1 VSFFFFFWHYIL
13 VFFCVKLMFV
23 KETFSIIQTVLWFA
37 VKLSQVQYSS
47 KGMGAAANR
56 EATCVCGAH
65 GLHHWAGIQLSN
77 IHLMS
82 FFYAIGGVHK
92 PVHWQVTKLFII
104 KRTFNIWIC
113 FTVLF
118 AISLCSSHWSSSISV
133 LSPSCIYN
141 TGLLAF

>member
-1 VSFFFFFWHYIL
+1 VPVSFYFVLHYIL

-65 GLHHWAGIQLSN
+65 GLHH
-77 IHLMS
+77 
-82 FFYAIGGVHK
+82 
-92 PVHWQVTKLFII
+92 
-104 KRTFNIWIC
+104 
-113 FTVLF
+113 
-118 AISLCSSHWSSSISV
+118 
-133 LSPSCIYN
+133 
-141 TGLLAF
+141 